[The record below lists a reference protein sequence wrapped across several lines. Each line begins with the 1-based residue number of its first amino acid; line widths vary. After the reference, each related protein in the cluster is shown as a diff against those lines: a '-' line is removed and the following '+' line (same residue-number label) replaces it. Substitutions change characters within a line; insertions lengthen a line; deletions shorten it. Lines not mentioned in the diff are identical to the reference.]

1 MKNKICQSCGMP
13 LTSNE
18 QLGTNKDGSI
28 NNDYCKYCYINGEF
42 IDNVTM
48 EEYIEMCSLYGFQAG
63 MTNKEMKEHCMKL
76 FPTLKRWEKKEIIME
91 KCIIE
96 IQNLTKYY
104 GKIKGVE
111 DLSLKLY
118 EGEIFGF
125 IGPNGAG
132 KSTTIRSIMNLINKT
147 SGKVL
152 IEGKE
157 FNKDDIKIKETIG
170 YLPSEIHLYDDFTV
184 KEMLDYHE
192 SFYKKDIHKRRIELV
207 KRFKLDENKKIEDL
221 SLGNLKKLGIILAFV
236 HEPKILILD
245 EPTSGL
251 DPIMQNVFYGL
262 LKEEKLKGNTIF
274 YSTHILSEVSKI
286 CDRVGII
293 KDGKLIKVE
302 SMEDLTKKNLTFVTL
317 SSNDIKNIKEDLR
330 VKITFEGKNTIK
342 FKNNLTYD
350 ELIKKISKYKIDKI
364 LIEEFTLEEMFLHYY
379 K

>member
-1 MKNKICQSCGMP
+1 M
-13 LTSNE
+13 E
-18 QLGTNKDGSI
+18 
-28 NNDYCKYCYINGEF
+28 
-42 IDNVTM
+42 NV
-48 EEYIEMCSLYGFQAG
+48 
-63 MTNKEMKEHCMKL
+63 
-76 FPTLKRWEKKEIIME
+76 
-91 KCIIE
+91 IE

-111 DLSLKLY
+111 NLSLKLE

-132 KSTTIRSIMNLINKT
+132 KSTTIRSIMNLVNKT

-157 FNKDDIKIKETIG
+157 FNKNDVKTKEKIG
-170 YLPSEIHLYDDFTV
+170 YLPSEIHLYDDLTA

-192 SFYKKDIHKRRIELV
+192 SFYKKDIHKRRVGLV
-207 KRFKLDENKKIEDL
+207 KRLELDEKKKIEDL
-221 SLGNLKKLGIILAFV
+221 SLGNLKKLGIILAFM

-251 DPIMQNVFYGL
+251 DPIMQNVFYDL
-262 LKEEKLKGNTIF
+262 LKEEKKKGTTIF

-293 KDGKLIKVE
+293 KDGNLIKVE
-302 SMEDLTKKNLTFVTL
+302 KMEDLSQKSLTFVTL
-317 SSNDIKNIKEDLR
+317 TSAQAETIIKNLKVNVISKE
-330 VKITFEGKNTIK
+330 ENTIR
-342 FKNNLTYD
+342 FGNNLPDD
-350 ELIKKISKYKIDKI
+350 ELIKKLAQYKIDKI
-364 LIEEFTLEEMFLHYY
+364 LIEEATLEDMFLHYY